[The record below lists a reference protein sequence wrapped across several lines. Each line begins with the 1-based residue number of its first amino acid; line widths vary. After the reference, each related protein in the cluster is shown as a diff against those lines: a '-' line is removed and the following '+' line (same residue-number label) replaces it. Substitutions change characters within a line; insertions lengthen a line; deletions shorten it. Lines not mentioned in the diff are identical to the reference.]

1 MKIGI
6 LTFHNTTNYGA
17 TLQAYA
23 LNRALQSNGAD
34 TKIIDYRNSVIENK
48 ERPKTWNSQHGVKNR
63 VKWLVRNP
71 FISSKYC
78 RFLDFS
84 RAVFTFHAVDSTQ
97 PLMPQLGGLD
107 AVVVGSDQVWN
118 TGITGNDWNYFLLGT
133 NPGVKKY
140 SYAASFGQSDFEDS
154 IKARMAPL
162 LKDFNALSV
171 REQEGVKLATNM
183 TGKEV
188 TQVVDPTL
196 LLSKDEWMSMS
207 EKVDG
212 APDKYV
218 VVYAIAEKAKAIA
231 TGKRIAN
238 ERGAKLVIIH
248 SSDPV
253 ISKPV
258 AGAKNY
264 YSLSPAQFVW
274 LFQHADY
281 TVTGSFH
288 GLCFSVLMER
298 DCSVILNSSKLNA
311 NSRVFSLLQ
320 LLGLEDIAGE
330 DIHHIDYAPALAN
343 LHDAKQSSLSYLN
356 HVLNK

>member
-23 LNRALQSNGAD
+23 LSCTLKSNGVD
-34 TKIIDYRNSVIENK
+34 TVIVDYRNAGIENK
-48 ERPKTWNSQHGVKNR
+48 ERPKTWSSHHGVKNK
-63 VKWLVRNP
+63 VKWLIQNP
-71 FISSKYC
+71 FVSSKYR

-84 RAVFTFHAVDSTQ
+84 QKEFTFLSVDSAQ
-97 PLMPQLGGLD
+97 PLVPQLNSLD

-118 TGITGNDWNYFLLGT
+118 TGITDDDWNYFL
-133 NPGVKKY
+133 PGDKQGLRKY
-140 SYAASFGQSDFEDS
+140 SYAASFGQSDFNNAT
-154 IKARMAPL
+154 KQRMAPL
-162 LKDFNALSV
+162 LKDFDALSV
-171 REQEGVKLATNM
+171 REQEGTRLAAAL
-183 TGKEV
+183 TGEDV
-188 TQVVDPTL
+188 IQVVDPTL
-196 LLSKDEWMSMS
+196 LLAKNEWMDIA

-212 APDKYV
+212 APSKYV

-231 TGKRIAN
+231 TGKRIAA

-258 AGAKNY
+258 SGAKNY

-288 GLCFSVLMER
+288 GLCFSVLMEC
-298 DCSVILNSSKLNA
+298 DCSVILNSSKHNA

-330 DIHHIDYAPALAN
+330 EIHHIDYAPVRARLN
-343 LHDAKQSSLSYLN
+343 NAKESSLSYLN
-356 HVLNK
+356 LVLGR